1 MPALTDLE
9 HRLAGP
15 QADQV
20 RQDLQERLLDLEQRL
35 RQEAARQLPRDD
47 YQQVAGLLEATM
59 AAQQVVRRWPLPK
72 DRQDLRF
79 SQLL

>member
-1 MPALTDLE
+1 MPALTELE

-15 QADQV
+15 QADKV
-20 RQDLQERLLDLEQRL
+20 RRDLLEQLIDLERRL
-35 RQEAARQLPRDD
+35 RQDAARQLPRED
-47 YQQVAGLLEATM
+47 YQQVAGLLEATV
-59 AAQQVVRRWPLPK
+59 AAQQVVRRWPSPG